1 MKHLDELTAI
11 ALAEGAGTEGSRH
24 AAGCPSCSARVARYR
39 VLLEA
44 LTEARGD
51 APPERL
57 LRWARA
63 YARTTTPTPPLH
75 WAILVFLTQGA
86 PLQAAVR
93 GGIPGSALLFG
104 DDRHQLD
111 LRVDPTASSRVRLHG
126 QIVPLDAG
134 EAGGWEVIALT
145 ADGGTMRAT
154 ADQAG
159 EFVLEVGGSW
169 PEVSLVAVRDDQRLV
184 VPRLAPN
191 AAETDH

>member
-1 MKHLDELTAI
+1 MKHLDELTLI
-11 ALAEGAGTEGSRH
+11 ALAEGADGGEHT
-24 AAGCPSCSARVARYR
+24 AACPSCSARVARYR
-39 VLLEA
+39 FLLGILA
-44 LTEARGD
+44 DPPRD

-63 YARTTTPTPPLH
+63 YARTTTSTPPH
-75 WAILVFLTQGA
+75 QWAILAFLTQGA

-111 LRVDPTASSRVRLHG
+111 LRVDPTPSGRVRLHG

-145 ADGGTMRAT
+145 AEGMTMRT
-154 ADQAG
+154 TTDQAG
-159 EFVLEVGGSW
+159 EFLLEAGGAW
-169 PEVSLVAVRDDQRLV
+169 TELSLVAVRDDQRLV
-184 VPRLAPN
+184 VPRLAPKT
-191 AAETDH
+191 AETDP